1 MHIIFSTEEMK
12 WIDIRPFNWTVKSK
26 CPEAI
31 KKSIEKKLRIL
42 NENMGGGL

>member
-12 WIDIRPFNWTVKSK
+12 WIDTRLFNWTVKNK

-31 KKSIEKKLRIL
+31 KKAIEKKLRIL